1 MVVELGIVVGIE
13 EPGIAVGIEE
23 PGIASGKLV
32 LVENLVVQ

>member
-1 MVVELGIVVGIE
+1 MVVELGIV
-13 EPGIAVGIEE
+13 VGIEE